1 VGTEVSPIDG
11 RHAIR
16 TRETRRIN
24 NKNAVQAGGKRIKLG
39 FLTALCKKPTQI
51 SIQERT
57 MHFAARC
64 STLLLAGAAACAALH
79 APAGY
84 AGPLDEARVKARVAA
99 TARGDIDAIMA
110 DYTDDAVFQWVGGG
124 LDGEYRGRAAIR
136 GVWDKFKANQGEM
149 QLTLGRVDSNTNPKG
164 VTVSAFANYK
174 GKMEV
179 KVRQIFVYRDSKLAM
194 EIWQIDPGLAVTP

>member
-1 VGTEVSPIDG
+1 
-11 RHAIR
+11 
-16 TRETRRIN
+16 
-24 NKNAVQAGGKRIKLG
+24 
-39 FLTALCKKPTQI
+39 
-51 SIQERT
+51 

-64 STLLLAGAAACAALH
+64 CTLLLAGAAVGAVLPP
-79 APAGY
+79 PAY
-84 AGPLDEARVKARVAA
+84 AGPLDEARVKARIAA

-124 LDGEYRGRAAIR
+124 LDGEYRGKAAIR
-136 GVWDKFKANQGEM
+136 AVWDKFKTNQGEM

-164 VTVSAFANYK
+164 VTVSAFADYK

-194 EIWQIDPGLAVTP
+194 EIWQIDPGLVIAP